1 MSEYSFISVATKRRR
16 EGLSLADDYREIIRQ
31 RAAEGWQFVQ
41 AISFEQPVE
50 PRIDL
55 VFTRKGETQ

>member
-1 MSEYSFISVATKRRR
+1 MMEYTFHRVSTKRRR
-16 EGLSLADDYREIIRQ
+16 EGLYLDEDYRDIIRE
-31 RAAEGWQFVQ
+31 RAADGWEFVQ
-41 AISFEQPVE
+41 AISFEQHTN